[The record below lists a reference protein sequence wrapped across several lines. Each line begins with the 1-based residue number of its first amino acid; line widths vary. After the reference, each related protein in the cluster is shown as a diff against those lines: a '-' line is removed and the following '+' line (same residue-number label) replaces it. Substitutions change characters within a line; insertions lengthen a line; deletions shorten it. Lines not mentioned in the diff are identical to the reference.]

1 MPIQDKKLLR
11 AQYKS
16 IRNNVQNREQ
26 KSCEIARRLLKLD
39 AIKLAKNIAAFMS
52 FGSEVQTEG
61 LILKLLK
68 EHTVAIPR
76 VMGSQMQFLRINSLN
91 GLEISKFDI
100 PEPPYDEK
108 NIINDIDIA
117 IVPGLAFTEQG
128 QRLGYGGGYYDKFFE
143 DSNTLLCAICFEEQ
157 ICESLPCYAHDRLMD
172 IIVTDKRAI
181 TPKTIID
188 HIN

>member
-11 AQYKS
+11 AQYKA

-39 AIKLAKNIAAFMS
+39 AIRLAKNIAAFMS

-91 GLEISKFDI
+91 GLEISKFGI

-108 NIINDIDIA
+108 NIINNIDIA

-157 ICESLPCYAHDRLMD
+157 ICESLPSYAHDRLMD
-172 IIVTDKRAI
+172 IIVTDKRVI
-181 TPKTIID
+181 IPKTIIE